1 MPDPVAHV
9 IDDDEAVRNSLAFLL
24 HSAQVAVRTYASA
37 VAFLEALPTAE
48 PGCIVTD
55 VQMPEIDGIELVKRV
70 RSFGASMPVIV
81 MTGHGDVAV
90 ALNAMK
96 AGAVDFLEKPFEE
109 EAVLA
114 MVRSA
119 LDRRGQENRREA
131 ERSGIEQ
138 RLGILS
144 DRERSV
150 LQGLVGGAP
159 NQTIAYDLGL
169 NPRTVEVHRANIMT
183 KMNARSVSDLL
194 RMTLVAGVL
203 DGRPIRARREA

>member
-24 HSAQVAVRTYASA
+24 HSAQVAVRTYPSA
-37 VAFLEALPTAE
+37 VVFLEALPTAE
-48 PGCIVTD
+48 HGCVVTD
-55 VQMPEIDGIELVKRV
+55 VQMPEIDGIELVRRV
-70 RSFGASMPVIV
+70 GSFGARMPVIV
-81 MTGHGDVAV
+81 ITGHGDVAV
-90 ALNAMK
+90 ALDAMN
-96 AGAVDFLEKPFEE
+96 AGAVDFLEKPFDD

-119 LDRRGQENRREA
+119 LDQRGQDGRREA

-144 DRERSV
+144 DRERRI
-150 LQGLVGGAP
+150 LRGLVGGAP
-159 NQTIAYDLGL
+159 NKTIAYDLGL

-194 RMTLVAGVL
+194 RMTLVAGVFGSRP
-203 DGRPIRARREA
+203 DRGRKEA

>member
-9 IDDDEAVRNSLAFLL
+9 VDDDEAVRNSLAFLL
-24 HSAQVAVRTYASA
+24 HSAQVAVRTYPSA
-37 VAFLEALPTAE
+37 VVFLEALPTAE

-70 RSFGASMPVIV
+70 RSFAVSMPVIV
-81 MTGHGDVAV
+81 ITGHGDVAV
-90 ALNAMK
+90 ALDAMK
-96 AGAVDFLEKPFEE
+96 AGAADFLEKPFED

-119 LDRRGQENRREA
+119 LDRRGRESRREA

-138 RLGILS
+138 RLAILS
-144 DRERSV
+144 DRERRI
-150 LQGLVGGAP
+150 LRGLVGGAP
-159 NQTIAYDLGL
+159 NQAIAYDLGL

-183 KMNARSVSDLL
+183 KMNASSVSDLL
-194 RMTLVAGVL
+194 RMTLVAGVF
-203 DGRPIRARREA
+203 DGRADQARREA